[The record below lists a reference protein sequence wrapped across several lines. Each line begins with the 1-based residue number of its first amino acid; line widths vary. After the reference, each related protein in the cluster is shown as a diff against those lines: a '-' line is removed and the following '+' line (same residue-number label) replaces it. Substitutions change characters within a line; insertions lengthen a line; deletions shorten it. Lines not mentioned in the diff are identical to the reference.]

1 MNNTTKYFVYIN
13 RAYKNVNEIFVVS
26 QTQLPTQTP
35 VIITDNREE
44 AEKIS
49 KRFNSI
55 LKEEMNELSKEEH
68 NFFFN
73 ELKTGKVLHQ
83 LSTPNGLYNV
93 KPILSGLT
101 NITVLCY
108 KQMRMGN
115 VIFYH
120 TNVRDV
126 YYSDNSKTYF
136 LFERLK

>member
-68 NFFFN
+68 NFFLMN
-73 ELKTGKVLHQ
+73 
-83 LSTPNGLYNV
+83 
-93 KPILSGLT
+93 
-101 NITVLCY
+101 
-108 KQMRMGN
+108 
-115 VIFYH
+115 
-120 TNVRDV
+120 
-126 YYSDNSKTYF
+126 
-136 LFERLK
+136 

>member
-35 VIITDNREE
+35 VIITDNKEE

-68 NFFFN
+68 NFFLMN
-73 ELKTGKVLHQ
+73 
-83 LSTPNGLYNV
+83 
-93 KPILSGLT
+93 
-101 NITVLCY
+101 
-108 KQMRMGN
+108 
-115 VIFYH
+115 
-120 TNVRDV
+120 
-126 YYSDNSKTYF
+126 
-136 LFERLK
+136 